1 MRAKQRSLAMRAKEI
16 NNNSREK
23 MMGELTPSPEQSY
36 NDHPTD
42 KI

>member
-1 MRAKQRSLAMRAKEI
+1 MRAKQRSLAMRANQA

-23 MMGELTPSPEQSY
+23 MMVELTPSPEQSY
-36 NDHPTD
+36 NDHATD